1 VGAVGDVLDAGGAV
15 VLVEDDSD
23 DFCLGENVEI
33 GIGGGDVVD
42 IAAARVRDC
51 WRETGA
57 RTYWAV
63 SCRLPS
69 GET

>member
-1 VGAVGDVLDAGGAV
+1 MGTIGDVLDAGGAV

-23 DFCLGENVEI
+23 DFCLGQDVEI
-33 GIGGGDVVD
+33 GMGGRDVVD
-42 IAAARVRDC
+42 VSAGWVRDG

>member
-1 VGAVGDVLDAGGAV
+1 VGTVGDVLDAGGAV
-15 VLVEDDSD
+15 VLVEYDSD
-23 DFCLGENVEI
+23 DFCLGENVEV
-33 GIGGGDVVD
+33 GMGGRDIVDV
-42 IAAARVRDC
+42 AAVLVRDC